1 MATIDYTANQI
12 TRMIRNAVVA
22 QETVGIYAIN
32 KYMVPNYSSP
42 TDKTIGD
49 ASTFQGNPKT
59 GLVCVEPKEN
69 AARGELIEDWYNSTV
84 YSVRRVPG
92 VEPDYDPI
100 VPFSLGKY
108 KFKLMLIDSTIPSG
122 VQVSARLWG
131 QNYLDEDFE
140 MFVELN
146 EEAEFEVESLEFFSL
161 EVSIIVK
168 ATNGNWSTYDG
179 FYLFPFLCRSEIFG
193 EFENRLIPY
202 IPDLQ
207 TQILNSGGGNPYNES
222 ISSTYSENVQEV

>member
-69 AARGELIEDWYNSTV
+69 APRGELIEDWYNSTV

-108 KFKLMLIDSTIPSG
+108 KGMENPVLLSGTDGVGTKLSVTKESKEKVDVSPELFNDNPQVKRFVQYGIKGSAPSYYLRDG
-122 VQVSARLWG
+122 LDRLF
-131 QNYLDEDFE
+131 D
-140 MFVELN
+140 
-146 EEAEFEVESLEFFSL
+146 
-161 EVSIIVK
+161 
-168 ATNGNWSTYDG
+168 
-179 FYLFPFLCRSEIFG
+179 
-193 EFENRLIPY
+193 
-202 IPDLQ
+202 
-207 TQILNSGGGNPYNES
+207 
-222 ISSTYSENVQEV
+222 